1 MSDKDLE
8 HTIERLFELLTAGD
22 RAGARTYTDQARSD
36 GISSRELA
44 ADVFWP
50 TYERIDRLFR
60 SDQLSVVAHRM
71 ATRLLRVLVDQNAA
85 YMHIPDAKTH
95 SILAFCGPNEA
106 DEIGAQIA
114 VDLLETEGF
123 GVTFGGGGV
132 PRDEVMDQLHTR
144 RPDFLLT
151 FCSAPGDL
159 PMIREMIDSIRAIN
173 ACPTT
178 RFAVGGGVFN
188 RAEGLAEEI
197 GADLWA
203 TDPVELVMALIDD
216 TGRQMSTQ
224 QNPAATKQATQR
236 RKAA

>member
-1 MSDKDLE
+1 MPVKDLE
-8 HTIERLFELLTAGD
+8 QTIERLFELLISGD
-22 RAGARTYTDQARSD
+22 RTQARQFIEEARSS

-44 ADVFWP
+44 ASVFWP

-60 SDQLSVVAHRM
+60 HDQLTVVSHRL

-85 YMHIPDAKTH
+85 HMHVPTPTRRN
-95 SILAFCGPNEA
+95 ILAFCGPDEA

-123 GVTFGGGGV
+123 RVTFGGGGV
-132 PRDEVMDQLHTR
+132 PRDEIVAQMHER
-144 RPDFLLT
+144 RPDVLLM

-159 PMIREMIDSIRAIN
+159 PAIRGIIDSIREIN
-173 ACPTT
+173 ACPNSQ
-178 RFAVGGGVFN
+178 FAVGGGVFN

-203 TDPVELVMALIDD
+203 SDPIELALCLIED
-216 TGRQMSTQ
+216 TGRRAIPEQRTVGRVRRR
-224 QNPAATKQATQR
+224 AA
-236 RKAA
+236 

>member
-8 HTIERLFELLTAGD
+8 RTIETLFELLTAGD
-22 RAGARTYTDQARSD
+22 RAGARTYTDQARAE

-60 SDQLSVVAHRM
+60 ADQLSVVAHRM

-85 YMHIPDAKTH
+85 HMHIPTTMTH

-123 GVTFGGGGV
+123 SVTFGGGGV

-151 FCSAPGDL
+151 FCSAPADL

-173 ACPTT
+173 ACPNT

-197 GADLWA
+197 GADIWA
-203 TDPVELVMALIDD
+203 SDPIELVMALIDD

-224 QNPAATKQATQR
+224 ERAAGTKQTSQR

>member
-1 MSDKDLE
+1 MAHKDLE
-8 HTIERLFELLTAGD
+8 STIERLFELLTAGD
-22 RAGARTYTDQARSD
+22 RSGARAAMEEARHD

-60 SDQLSVVAHRM
+60 ADQLSVVAHRM

-85 YMHIPDAKTH
+85 HMHAPKAKTH
-95 SILAFCGPNEA
+95 SVLAFCGPNEA

-123 GVTFGGGGV
+123 EVTFGGGGV
-132 PRDEVMDQLHTR
+132 PRDEILGQMHSR

-151 FCSAPGDL
+151 FCSAPADL
-159 PMIREMIDSIRAIN
+159 PAIRQMIDSIRSIN
-173 ACPTT
+173 ACPDT

-197 GADLWA
+197 GADVWA
-203 TDPVELVMALIDD
+203 NDPIELVMAMIDE
-216 TGRQMSTQ
+216 TGSSMSTQ
-224 QNPAATKQATQR
+224 RAIEKQATSRSR